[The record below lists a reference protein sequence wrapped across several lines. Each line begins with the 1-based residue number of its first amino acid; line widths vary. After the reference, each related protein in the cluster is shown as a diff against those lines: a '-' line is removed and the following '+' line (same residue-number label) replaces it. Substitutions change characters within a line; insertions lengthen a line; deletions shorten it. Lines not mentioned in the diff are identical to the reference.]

1 MTRRQRAEARNI
13 KSDRHGMRSSSVALM
28 FLTGSRI
35 GAAFVA
41 QTSSSSLIG
50 TRQIHKLRMTTDW
63 DDDAKYLFDLNGFII
78 VRNVLSSEEVKAAN
92 AAINRHE
99 DQFIERS
106 DPSLRNAVEGT
117 ALYGSGPGR
126 KDLGRVLEWGTEDSK
141 VFKSILAHERLLP
154 FYHGLL
160 GKGYRM
166 DHLPFVIRQDMGGE
180 GFQLHGGTI
189 DCSSGE
195 YNPFLA
201 YSCNQGKLHN
211 ALLGANVI
219 LEDHNPGDGGFCVV
233 PGSHKSNFKMPKG
246 MLNGDMHSEF
256 IMQPA
261 TNAGDVVLFSEG
273 TVHGAMAWTPRDRQR
288 RTCLFRFAPATNAY
302 GRSYFGHEGGGW
314 PTAIYDDLD
323 EAQRSVLEPP
333 YANRLD
339 RPNILEDRSI
349 EITTRNDRKKQHDR
363 DVFGTRYF

>member
-1 MTRRQRAEARNI
+1 MCIRD
-13 KSDRHGMRSSSVALM
+13 S
-28 FLTGSRI
+28 LTGSRI

-126 KDLGRVLEWGTEDSK
+126 KDLGRVLEWGSEDSK

-189 DCSSGE
+189 DCSSGAVS
-195 YNPFLA
+195 YTHLTLPT
-201 YSCNQGKLHN
+201 
-211 ALLGANVI
+211 I
-219 LEDHNPGDGGFCVV
+219 LRV
-233 PGSHKSNFKMPKG
+233 
-246 MLNGDMHSEF
+246 
-256 IMQPA
+256 
-261 TNAGDVVLFSEG
+261 
-273 TVHGAMAWTPRDRQR
+273 
-288 RTCLFRFAPATNAY
+288 
-302 GRSYFGHEGGGW
+302 
-314 PTAIYDDLD
+314 
-323 EAQRSVLEPP
+323 
-333 YANRLD
+333 
-339 RPNILEDRSI
+339 
-349 EITTRNDRKKQHDR
+349 
-363 DVFGTRYF
+363 